1 MESQNRRKDRMT
13 YTGQETIIDLPTTPE
28 EFEQL
33 IDTLVAKFDLP
44 KRDHAVAVTANRIMH
59 LPVDVATTTW
69 DYLGACVKKNM
80 AYQVAQAAGK
90 NTAHRT
96 QIDELVSIIKNE
108 PNNMQAIDALDKAA
122 NDGSTYA
129 KEALEKLNLELHPSN
144 NVTPITS
151 ETTTELPLTNE
162 QS

>member
-1 MESQNRRKDRMT
+1 MT
-13 YTGQETIIDLPTTPE
+13 YTGQELVVDLPTTPE
-28 EFEQL
+28 SFEQL
-33 IDTLVAKFDLP
+33 IDVLVAKFDLP

-59 LPVDVATTTW
+59 LPVDQDTTTW
-69 DYLGACVKKNM
+69 AYLGSCVKKNM

-129 KEALEKLNLELHPSN
+129 KEALEKLNLELNPTS
-144 NVTPITS
+144 NVTPITG
-151 ETTTELPLTNE
+151 ETTSELPLTNE
-162 QS
+162 ST